1 MSLIQEKITQAKE
14 ILKEFDVDCWIT
26 FVRESQLNGDP
37 ILPFLAPADVTWHSA
52 FIVTK
57 QGDTRAIVGKYDQKT
72 IEDTGAYDQV
82 IGFVEGFRQPLKDY
96 LQQLNPRQ
104 IALNFSVESEICDG
118 ITHGMF
124 ITLYELLK
132 EMGMAERIV
141 SAENIVSA
149 LRQRKTPT
157 EITRMKK
164 AIEITEEIFRRVTH
178 FIKPGKTEKQVAQ
191 FMKDQARSFGVELAW
206 EPMVCPA
213 VFTGPETAGA
223 HYAPTERK
231 IEPGH
236 ILNMDFGVR
245 YEGYCSD
252 MQRTFYILQ
261 AGEKQPPPEVKHGF
275 ETIVRAISEAART
288 MKPGVLGQKI
298 DRIARDIVTSA
309 GYEEFPHALGHQ
321 VGRFSHDGTALLG
334 PTWEKYANKPLHP
347 LEEGMVFTI
356 EPRLTVKNRGVVTI
370 EEMVIVTATGAE
382 FLSHPQKELLLISQS
397 D

>member
-82 IGFVEGFRQPLKDY
+82 IGFVEGFRQPLKNY

-275 ETIVRAISEAART
+275 ETIVRAISEAARA

-298 DRIARDIVTSA
+298 DQIARDIVTSA